1 MKKVVLLLT
10 SQAFINTSNI
20 SYSNHKFERTVDILS
35 APSLRAMSL
44 LKLIVF
50 YAHVCL
56 AVGFSNPR
64 AVLNIRN
71 GALDPLYATP
81 RNKKLPNNGGSN
93 LRFSPSNTT
102 SIGAAMAAYDPMT
115 PVFDEAAFVEALY
128 EQLPDLERLTDNT
141 LPNDARSSLLPSV
154 RMQFQD
160 TAFPQNRNNLPLHY
174 HQSQIS
180 TSYNEGDDEITART
194 SSPEDVWTARYLL
207 LGAAALYGTNFA
219 LIKLLGDTMPVGISS
234 TLRFGFAAG
243 VLFPWLIMD
252 RKQDWL
258 QVTWLGFEVGLWN
271 SIGYVTQAVGLETT
285 EASKSAFICS
295 LAVVVVPLLD
305 FLSGKRLASRQ
316 WIAVI
321 LAVLGV
327 AFLELGGET
336 SLSSLSSGDI
346 LSLVQPLVF
355 GIGFWRMERAM
366 HNHPDGAAR
375 LTAAQLLAVFL
386 ASAGYCILSIDS
398 TELVN
403 EPWMLWVSDPS
414 LLFSLFWTGVV
425 TTALTIYMETWAL
438 KTLSA
443 ADTTLIFST
452 EPVFGAAF
460 ASAVMG
466 EQLGMGAGLG
476 AFLILTACIYGN
488 MGMKGIQSLLP
499 SSGTGAKGEIFDT
512 CLDGDKRGFPRLL
525 NQQWQSLRAKAA
537 TLTTSAL
544 NYKSQQLRTMED
556 MEERFKETIQ
566 SLWRKHQ

>member
-1 MKKVVLLLT
+1 MP
-10 SQAFINTSNI
+10 
-20 SYSNHKFERTVDILS
+20 
-35 APSLRAMSL
+35 APSLTAMSL

-50 YAHVCL
+50 YAHVRL

-64 AVLNIRN
+64 AILNKRN
-71 GALDPLYATP
+71 GAPDPLHATP
-81 RNKKLPNNGGSN
+81 RNKILPNGGSN

-102 SIGAAMAAYDPMT
+102 SIGAAMTTYDPLT
-115 PVFDEAAFVEALY
+115 SVFDEAAFVEALY

-141 LPNDARSSLLPSV
+141 LTNDARSSLLPSV
-154 RMQFQD
+154 RIQYQD
-160 TAFPQNRNNLPLHY
+160 TAFNQNQNNLPLHY
-174 HQSQIS
+174 HQPQIS
-180 TSYNEGDDEITART
+180 TTYNDIDGDITART
-194 SSPEDVWTARYLL
+194 SSAEDVWTARYLL

-234 TLRFGFAAG
+234 TLRFGMAAAA
-243 VLFPWLIMD
+243 LFPWLVFD

-258 QVTWLGFEVGLWN
+258 QVTWLGFEVGMWN

-305 FLSGKRLASRQ
+305 FLTGKRLASRQ
-316 WIAVI
+316 WVGVI

-375 LTAAQLLAVFL
+375 LTAAQLFAVFL
-386 ASAGYCILSIDS
+386 ASAGYCVLSIDS

-403 EPWMLWVSDPS
+403 EPWMLWFSDPS

-425 TTALTIYMETWAL
+425 TTALTIYMETLAL

-476 AFLILTACIYGN
+476 AFLIITACIYGN
-488 MGMKGIQSLLP
+488 LGMKGIQSLL
-499 SSGTGAKGEIFDT
+499 SSSVTAVKGETFDAHD
-512 CLDGDKRGFPRLL
+512 CDKRGLPTLM
-525 NQQWQSLRAKAA
+525 NEQWQSLCSKAT
-537 TLTTSAL
+537 TLTASAL

-556 MEERFKETIQ
+556 MEGRFKETIQ